1 VTILSALGAM
11 DEAALQPDDGPGDVT
26 SSMLAAGQLARR

>member
-1 VTILSALGAM
+1 M